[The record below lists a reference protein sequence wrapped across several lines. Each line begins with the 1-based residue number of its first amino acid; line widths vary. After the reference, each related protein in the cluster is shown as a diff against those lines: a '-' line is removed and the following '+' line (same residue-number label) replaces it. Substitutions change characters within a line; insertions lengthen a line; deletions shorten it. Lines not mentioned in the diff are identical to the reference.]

1 MKSTQTKWRA
11 EHRSGSPFSF
21 LLFASIQSVRCY
33 ASIRNANIH
42 TIHRNSFANRNHQ
55 IAAAID
61 NLRPDSK
68 YVLWIHTDIH
78 LRRLYLKLPAVD
90 EVLRVKEFFPFKILL
105 ALASQRVHCQM
116 HSSVYLQ
123 PSVAFLG

>member
-1 MKSTQTKWRA
+1 MKSTQNKRRA

-55 IAAAID
+55 IAVAID

-68 YVLWIHTDIH
+68 GMLWIHTDIH
-78 LRRLYLKLPAVD
+78 LRRLYLKLPTVD

-105 ALASQRVHCQM
+105 TRLMELLDCLVRCSTLHEN
-116 HSSVYLQ
+116 
-123 PSVAFLG
+123 FL